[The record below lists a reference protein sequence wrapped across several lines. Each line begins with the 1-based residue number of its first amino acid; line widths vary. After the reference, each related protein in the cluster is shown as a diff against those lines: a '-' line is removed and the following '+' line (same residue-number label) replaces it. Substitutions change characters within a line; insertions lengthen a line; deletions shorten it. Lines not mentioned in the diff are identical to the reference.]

1 MEKIFSVLRLASRM
15 VMSLWTGL
23 NGSLT
28 VITKKQIEQDLK
40 RLVLDGRE
48 SSITFNEF
56 PYFLR

>member
-15 VMSLWTGL
+15 VMSLWTEL
-23 NGSLT
+23 NGSQT
-28 VITKKQIEQDLK
+28 VVTKKQIEQDLK

-48 SSITFNEF
+48 SNITFKEF